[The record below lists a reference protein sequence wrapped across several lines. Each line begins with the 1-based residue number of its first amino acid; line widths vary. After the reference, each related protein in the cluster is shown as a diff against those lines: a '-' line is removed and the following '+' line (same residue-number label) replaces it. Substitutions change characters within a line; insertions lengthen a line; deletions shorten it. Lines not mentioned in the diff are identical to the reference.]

1 MDSITERELMVA
13 TFPQH
18 LSDKPIL
25 KMTQSELDARVIIA
39 TDLFEEGK
47 INKPEMFRIEVDALL
62 GVNSGEL
69 KIREDIKK

>member
-1 MDSITERELMVA
+1 MDSITERELMVS

-25 KMTQSELDARVIIA
+25 KMTQNELDARVIIA

-47 INKPEMFRIEVDALL
+47 VNKPEMFRIEVDALL
-62 GVNSGEL
+62 GVNTGEL
-69 KIREDIKK
+69 KLNKELKT